1 MLPSGNDAAIAIS
14 EAIGLLQ
21 NLKLRNKN
29 VDAHKQEWYDP
40 YIGNNNKSYAYL
52 FITMMNEKCQKL
64 GLLDTK
70 MFNSHGN
77 DAYDQLKNV
86 STCNQVAK
94 ISAEYQKYDIL
105 KKVAQTRVFNVDRF
119 SGNIFRYSKY
129 IC

>member
-1 MLPSGNDAAIAIS
+1 
-14 EAIGLLQ
+14 
-21 NLKLRNKN
+21 
-29 VDAHKQEWYDP
+29 
-40 YIGNNNKSYAYL
+40 
-52 FITMMNEKCQKL
+52 MMNEKCQKL

-86 STCNQVAK
+86 STCNEVAK

-119 SGNIFRYSKY
+119 SKTWENTNRLLDDGFEGLKTGITDTAGPCLAATYKGLIIIVLSSKSMN
-129 IC
+129 